1 MCLMCYTTRSVERAA
16 LVHSTDMAETGT
28 RLEAKQQQQEEEQ

>member
-1 MCLMCYTTRSVERAA
+1 MCLMWYTTRSVERAA

-28 RLEAKQQQQEEEQ
+28 PLEAKQQQEEEQ